1 MTYRLT
7 NITESAPALDRA
19 TDRAMKIVN
28 HMTKLGKADDPRVHA
43 ARKHLE
49 DKNPAL
55 LEMVDRINA

>member
-28 HMTKLGKADDPRVHA
+28 HMT
-43 ARKHLE
+43 
-49 DKNPAL
+49 NF
-55 LEMVDRINA
+55 